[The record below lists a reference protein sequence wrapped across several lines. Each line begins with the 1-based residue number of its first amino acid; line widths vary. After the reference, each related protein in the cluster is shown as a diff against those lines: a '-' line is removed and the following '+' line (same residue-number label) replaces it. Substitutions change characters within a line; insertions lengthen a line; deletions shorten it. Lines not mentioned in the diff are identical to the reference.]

1 MIPLRKKQNYKIKR
15 RYLFLKSINVSSSNL
30 KYSSSPKT
38 SRSIRV
44 TEFELPPKLINK
56 NRMYISKTPR
66 NSSKLKYCDFIACNE
81 DYQSQNQNYS
91 INQFQRTDLNFKKL
105 AKRPNETSNKKQ
117 KQQNLYYDQA
127 NQPKSFQ
134 RGNMYVNSNETKI
147 IQAKRIQNK
156 NQKTYSTISKLP
168 VNNTLQRNSTYL
180 RKAKTNFTLQA
191 NSLNN
196 PLSNESD
203 INQVSNREYSTK
215 MGQKKR
221 MDKDFRKIK
230 NENIQDVQNLQEQEI
245 MYRNPNY
252 DYLPTNYRTFNQST
266 PLHIHRERQQF
277 TLKKRDF
284 NYNYNNHRNENTDL
298 IRSGNYFG
306 RSKQNYGNNFT
317 EKKIYINQNK
327 LSKNQKQSYI
337 SPKMELEIVNLLEKS
352 KNVQKKIT
360 GKKKKEKKNKFDNFK
375 NDFKEMLTKMK
386 KIENE
391 IYQFQFNNLIYNQKE
406 YTCWEK
412 KIDNIEINTFS
423 IDLGLKPD
431 NLEECVE
438 QKDNLISKSEE
449 WNQRTQIENLCNSS
463 EIDHL
468 LKKIK
473 TARLKKSNSN
483 YHNKQLDQKTIEK
496 KVDIQNE
503 KIHPECLIMNIMDKT
518 NKEEKLGN
526 YSIQNYNFAKKSS
539 LPTGNVTSPIN
550 NGNEN
555 ENENEII
562 NNKLKKK
569 KNQEEIIFIKSQLI
583 KKINERKKLTKIVK
597 KQIKS
602 NKKKQIQIDKKGINL
617 KYSKNSSK
625 ENLICLNNLMNTIF
639 SLIPQLNLFPQ
650 SIRPFYQNFEKTKF
664 VLNDRLNF
672 HINNILRILSPTSTQ
687 KHNKKVTRGLKSKI
701 VILLRSSNL
710 KSFVRNKYLLEEIKQ
725 IIDSNIFLTS
735 SSSILKTNQ
744 KLLNLIQLN
753 INSQKKSNIYK
764 YKQNQNRNP
773 KKIYQGISSIF
784 DCFFFVDLFRKKLS
798 KGIIRIL
805 NENNLLNFL
814 NNTLIVN
821 KNKNERFKVNEN
833 MVNMNNLGSGD
844 DSKGGEKEKAKQVN
858 GKFIKKFYSKKI
870 KEMLLFSLETY
881 ISDLPDFN
889 DISDIL
895 NHLFVHF
902 QIKDVKINLL
912 IKNKVINSFSQM
924 FGKMIEKSLPR
935 QIFEKLLNNNDKTN
949 NYTINEKRLF
959 KKFYKINP
967 NCTLIEYLNQKQHM
981 LMINICNYFIQ
992 NQKSNY
998 LLFENFASRLFSFID
1013 YFKIIIPFLQF
1024 IIFIQIELINNSNE
1038 LLNKGCLLYNLISQ
1052 YTFFHCKEF
1061 FIQTLGK
1068 IINKIYKKNINF
1080 KANFQK
1086 KKNDDRLK
1094 LNRNSHNNSTSNSKN
1109 TENIKRYLELTIK
1122 EILKSHKKIPETITY
1137 LCYLIKINLKNKF
1150 PKDIKQIISRFIFHN
1165 FFCVA
1170 IENPHKYAIIKK
1182 ELDEKKIQ
1190 NYKIF
1195 SNLIRYFALEQPL
1208 PNSNRT
1214 KKINKIFSSFFSD
1227 KRHFVNNLV
1236 NLNPKFNVKI
1246 YTNLSNK
1253 QSVSLN
1259 NSKIRAFANFD
1270 EKIQINKEKFIQ
1282 VLISKLQDFL
1292 AINDQNLKMGF
1303 KKDTILLTLQELI
1316 QKIRYLCKINLK
1328 FNPVN
1333 EELREFIPIAIS
1345 TFKHS
1350 LSSCN
1355 VPYIPINNIVEKP
1368 LRNRLTQSNNL
1379 DSIEESWKIKSKY
1392 VSLKEGIGCCL
1403 IADDLR
1409 QDNLMMERGKN
1420 KNKRKNKKLKG
1431 NLKWRKC
1438 FLIMKHN
1445 LLGIF
1450 KKQPFENEKL
1460 NPLVIIEI
1468 NTKTEL
1474 FSQDNFHLKKKYII
1488 KICDHQINRDIFI
1501 SFKKTEE
1508 KLRWF
1513 EVLQISKTLN

>member
-1 MIPLRKKQNYKIKR
+1 MIPLRKKQNYKIKGP
-15 RYLFLKSINVSSSNL
+15 YLFLKSINVSSSNL

-44 TEFELPPKLINK
+44 TEFELPPKLIKK

-66 NSSKLKYCDFIACNE
+66 NSSKLKYCDFISCNE
-81 DYQSQNQNYS
+81 DYQSQNQNFS

-117 KQQNLYYDQA
+117 KQQNRYYDQA
-127 NQPKSFQ
+127 NQPKLFQ
-134 RGNMYVNSNETKI
+134 RGNMYVNSDETKI
-147 IQAKRIQNK
+147 IQTKRIQNK
-156 NQKTYSTISKLP
+156 NQKTYSTISKFP

-180 RKAKTNFTLQA
+180 RKTKTNFTLQA

-203 INQVSNREYSTK
+203 INQVSNGEYNTK

-230 NENIQDVQNLQEQEI
+230 NENIQDVQNLQKQEI
-245 MYRNPNY
+245 MYRKPNY

-352 KNVQKKIT
+352 KNVRKKIT
-360 GKKKKEKKNKFDNFK
+360 GKKKKEKKKKFNNFK
-375 NDFKEMLTKMK
+375 NDFKEMLTKTK

-483 YHNKQLDQKTIEK
+483 YHNKQLDQKNIEK
-496 KVDIQNE
+496 KVDIQIE

-569 KNQEEIIFIKSQLI
+569 KNQEEIIFIKKQLI

-597 KQIKS
+597 KQINS
-602 NKKKQIQIDKKGINL
+602 NEKKQIQIDKKGINL

-639 SLIPQLNLFPQ
+639 SLISQLNLFPQ
-650 SIRPFYQNFEKTKF
+650 SIRPFYQNFEKTKI

-672 HINNILRILSPTSTQ
+672 HINNILRLLSPTSTQ

-701 VILLRSSNL
+701 VNLLRSSNL
-710 KSFVRNKYLLEEIKQ
+710 KFFVRNKYLLEEIKQ
-725 IIDSNIFLTS
+725 IIDYNIFLTS

-753 INSQKKSNIYK
+753 INSQKKGNIYK

-784 DCFFFVDLFRKKLS
+784 DCFFFVNLFRKQLS

-821 KNKNERFKVNEN
+821 KNKNERFKVNGN
-833 MVNMNNLGSGD
+833 MVNKNNLGSGD
-844 DSKGGEKEKAKQVN
+844 DSKGGEKENAKQVN

-881 ISDLPDFN
+881 IPDLPDFN

-895 NHLFVHF
+895 NHLFAHF

-912 IKNKVINSFSQM
+912 IKNI
-924 FGKMIEKSLPR
+924 
-935 QIFEKLLNNNDKTN
+935 
-949 NYTINEKRLF
+949 
-959 KKFYKINP
+959 
-967 NCTLIEYLNQKQHM
+967 
-981 LMINICNYFIQ
+981 
-992 NQKSNY
+992 
-998 LLFENFASRLFSFID
+998 
-1013 YFKIIIPFLQF
+1013 
-1024 IIFIQIELINNSNE
+1024 
-1038 LLNKGCLLYNLISQ
+1038 
-1052 YTFFHCKEF
+1052 
-1061 FIQTLGK
+1061 
-1068 IINKIYKKNINF
+1068 
-1080 KANFQK
+1080 
-1086 KKNDDRLK
+1086 
-1094 LNRNSHNNSTSNSKN
+1094 
-1109 TENIKRYLELTIK
+1109 
-1122 EILKSHKKIPETITY
+1122 
-1137 LCYLIKINLKNKF
+1137 
-1150 PKDIKQIISRFIFHN
+1150 
-1165 FFCVA
+1165 
-1170 IENPHKYAIIKK
+1170 
-1182 ELDEKKIQ
+1182 
-1190 NYKIF
+1190 
-1195 SNLIRYFALEQPL
+1195 
-1208 PNSNRT
+1208 
-1214 KKINKIFSSFFSD
+1214 
-1227 KRHFVNNLV
+1227 
-1236 NLNPKFNVKI
+1236 
-1246 YTNLSNK
+1246 
-1253 QSVSLN
+1253 SVSLN

-1333 EELREFIPIAIS
+1333 EELREFIPMAIS

-1403 IADDLR
+1403 IGDDLR

-1420 KNKRKNKKLKG
+1420 KNKGKNKKELKRKI
-1431 NLKWRKC
+1431 KWRKC